1 MKEKGSASK
10 PDKARSVP
18 TPSAPAPSHNEEDRS
33 FLDFYEERKQE
44 QSEQPDQS
52 DEPSSC
58 FFIRF
63 LFIAGVLAGLLIYL
77 NDAFHALSLGEDS
90 GQILYAGIFILFAS
104 ATLASGNMWRKIKQL
119 AIWAVIGLVFMV
131 GFSYRYEL
139 AGIKDRLLSEIMPS
153 KGLQNTPNA
162 VTFPV
167 SSDGHFYIRAQ
178 VNGVPVVFLADT
190 GASSIVLSPSDAK
203 RLGINPAE
211 LAFDRI
217 YETANGTGR
226 GRSVRIN
233 VFKVQGIQ
241 LHDIRVSINEAEMSS
256 SLLGMTFFKRLK
268 RYEVKEDK
276 LTLYWEP

>member
-1 MKEKGSASK
+1 MQEKGSTSK
-10 PDKARSVP
+10 SDKARSVSAP
-18 TPSAPAPSHNEEDRS
+18 PSPAPSHNEQEDWS
-33 FLDFYEERKQE
+33 FPDFYGERKQE
-44 QSEQPDQS
+44 QSDQS
-52 DEPSSC
+52 VEPSSC

-63 LFIAGVLAGLLIYL
+63 LCIAGVLIGLLIYL
-77 NDAFHALSLGEDS
+77 NDTFHALSLGEDS

-104 ATLASGNMWRKIKQL
+104 ATLASGNTWRKIKQL
-119 AIWAVIGLVFMV
+119 AIWAAIGLVFMV

-139 AGIKDRLLSEIMPS
+139 VEVKDRLLSEVMPS
-153 KGLQNTPNA
+153 KGLQNTPNS

-190 GASSIVLSPSDAK
+190 GASSIVLSLSDAK

-217 YETANGTGR
+217 YETANGTVR
-226 GRSVRIN
+226 GSSVRVN
-233 VFKVQGIQ
+233 NFKVQGIQ

-276 LTLYWEP
+276 LTLHWEP

>member
-1 MKEKGSASK
+1 
-10 PDKARSVP
+10 
-18 TPSAPAPSHNEEDRS
+18 
-33 FLDFYEERKQE
+33 
-44 QSEQPDQS
+44 
-52 DEPSSC
+52 
-58 FFIRF
+58 
-63 LFIAGVLAGLLIYL
+63 
-77 NDAFHALSLGEDS
+77 
-90 GQILYAGIFILFAS
+90 
-104 ATLASGNMWRKIKQL
+104 
-119 AIWAVIGLVFMV
+119 
-131 GFSYRYEL
+131 
-139 AGIKDRLLSEIMPS
+139 RLLSEIMPS
-153 KGLQNTPNA
+153 KGLQNTPNS

-167 SSDGHFYIRAQ
+167 SSDGHFYIRAE
-178 VNGVPVVFLADT
+178 VNGVPLIFLADT
-190 GASSIVLSPSDAK
+190 GASDIVLSPGDAK

-241 LHDIRVSINEAEMSS
+241 LHDIRVSINEAEMSN